1 MASGSGASHSQH
13 VSIEEIIRIIQS
25 EETDPEGMPS
35 DEESD
40 LDREL
45 YNMDKNPR

>member
-1 MASGSGASHSQH
+1 MASGSGASCSQH
-13 VSIEEIIRIIQS
+13 LSIEEIIRIVQS

-35 DEESD
+35 DEKSD

-45 YNMDKNPR
+45 YDINENPR